1 MLADS
6 SGFISTMTE
15 EEFRPARVALL
26 DMYDGAPN
34 LGMES
39 LRSILKNFGN
49 QIEWTEF
56 DVRSRRELPG
66 IDFDLF
72 VSTGGP
78 GSPLL
83 SGHGWELGYRA
94 LLDRLWAHNQNP
106 LNKPKP
112 VFFICHSFQ
121 MLCQHFG
128 LGTASLRRS
137 PSFGI
142 FPVHK
147 TQYGVHDP
155 LLESLPDPLWAV
167 DMRDW
172 QVVHP
177 DFAAFERFGAQILAI
192 ERMRDHIQYERALMA
207 VRFGKHFFGTQFHPE
222 ADPAGMLH
230 YMKQPERIAN
240 IIRQHGEA
248 TYQDMLQK
256 LKDPGKLEQTYRG
269 ILPRFLELGLLQTQ
283 EV

>member
-1 MLADS
+1 MLKAF
-6 SGFISTMTE
+6 SG
-15 EEFRPARVALL
+15 
-26 DMYDGAPN
+26 
-34 LGMES
+34 
-39 LRSILKNFGN
+39 
-49 QIEWTEF
+49 QIEWQEF
-56 DVRSRRELPG
+56 DIRNRRELPELG
-66 IDFDLF
+66 YDMYI
-72 VSTGGP
+72 STGGP

-83 SGHGWELGYRA
+83 TDHGWELGYRA
-94 LLDRLWAHNQNP
+94 LLDRLWSYNQNP

-155 LLESLPDPLWAV
+155 LLERLPDPLWAV

-172 QVVHP
+172 QVVQP
-177 DFAAFERFGAQILAI
+177 DFAAFERFGARILAI

-207 VRFGKHFFGTQFHPE
+207 VRFGTHFFGTQFHPE
-222 ADPAGMLH
+222 ADPRGMLH
-230 YMKQPERIAN
+230 YMNQHERIAN
-240 IIRQHGEA
+240 ITRQHGEA
-248 TYQDMLQK
+248 AYQDMLQK
-256 LKDPGKLEQTYRG
+256 LNDPEKLELTFRG
-269 ILPRFLELGLLQTQ
+269 ILPCFLELGLMQAQ
-283 EV
+283 EA

>member
-1 MLADS
+1 
-6 SGFISTMTE
+6 MTGE
-15 EEFRPARVALL
+15 ESRITRVALL
-26 DMYDGAPN
+26 DMYDRAPN

-39 LRSILKNFGN
+39 IRNMLKAFSG
-49 QIEWTEF
+49 QIEWQEF
-56 DVRSRRELPG
+56 DIRNRRELPELG
-66 IDFDLF
+66 YDMYI
-72 VSTGGP
+72 STGGP

-83 SGHGWELGYRA
+83 TDHGWELGYRA
-94 LLDRLWAHNQNP
+94 LLDRLWSYNQNP

-155 LLESLPDPLWAV
+155 LLERLPDPLWAV

-172 QVVHP
+172 QVVQP
-177 DFAAFERFGAQILAI
+177 DFAAFERFGARILAI

-207 VRFGKHFFGTQFHPE
+207 VRFGTHFFGTQFHPE
-222 ADPAGMLH
+222 ADPRGMLH
-230 YMKQPERIAN
+230 YMNQHERIAN
-240 IIRQHGEA
+240 ITRQHGEA
-248 TYQDMLQK
+248 AYQDMLQK
-256 LKDPGKLEQTYRG
+256 LNDPEKLELTFRG
-269 ILPRFLELGLLQTQ
+269 ILPCFLELGLMQAQ
-283 EV
+283 EA

>member
-1 MLADS
+1 M
-6 SGFISTMTE
+6 MTE
-15 EEFRPARVALL
+15 EELKPTRVALL

-39 LRSILKNFGN
+39 LRSILKHFGD
-49 QIEWTEF
+49 QIEWIEF
-56 DVRSRRELPG
+56 DVRNRRELPG

-83 SGHGWELGYRA
+83 AGHGWERGYRA

-106 LNKPKP
+106 LNRPKP

-155 LLESLPDPLWAV
+155 LLEGLPDPLWAV

-192 ERMRDHIQYERALMA
+192 ERMRDHVQYERALMA
-207 VRFGKHFFGTQFHPE
+207 VRFGTHFFGTQFHPE
-222 ADPAGMLH
+222 ADPTGMLH

-256 LKDPGKLEQTYRG
+256 LNDPGKLEQTYRG